1 MIGGKIAKG
10 PTGPEIREWFMKGV
24 TIQEIKSPNAETH
37 MREGLD
43 AAYAAAEERKRQE
56 NFARRRADPEYVKYG
71 VDECGATGGGHG
83 SMQLQ
88 SDGRRYCEY
97 CGAECLPEHV
107 KEWESGN
114 D

>member
-1 MIGGKIAKG
+1 MTNDMI
-10 PTGPEIREWFMKGV
+10 M
-24 TIQEIKSPNAETH
+24 NAETD
-37 MREGLD
+37 RQKD
-43 AAYAAAEERKRQE
+43 EERKRQE

-107 KEWESGN
+107 KEWESDGSLEK
-114 D
+114 